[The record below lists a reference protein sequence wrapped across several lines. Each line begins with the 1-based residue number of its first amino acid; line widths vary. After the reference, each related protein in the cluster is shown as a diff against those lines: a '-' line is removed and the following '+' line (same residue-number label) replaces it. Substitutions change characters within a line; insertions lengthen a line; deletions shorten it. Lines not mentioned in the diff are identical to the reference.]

1 MKIKLTALCLSLLA
15 VGTAGAQTTDSL
27 LKYHYRSLVAHADLS
42 FNTPAP
48 STHDGLPIGNGRMG
62 TLVWTTPA
70 ALHYQINDVDLFCND
85 KNTQASPKG
94 HTDYSS
100 GCGYVDIN
108 LVDFG
113 NDVFS
118 GAKFNQHLSVYEGL
132 ETADGDGVKTRSLAW
147 TDGDVIATEVDDHRS
162 HPGAINIDLR
172 MLRYAQLFTGQPSPS
187 PVGLHGAE
195 IRTGDHVATSRLDI
209 RDGKILLTQE
219 FTEGKFYSASAIAIA
234 VVGRESKASYYNEL
248 TVRLSAEPGQGKL
261 IILTSA
267 AVSYNRSENVGDL
280 AMKQLAA
287 AQGKSFD
294 DLLQDNRKWWGNFWS
309 KGFIHLHSADGVA
322 DNVEKYYTYYLYLMG
337 SCSRG
342 TYMPRWCGMV
352 WSTDGDLRQWGSMY
366 WWHNEGSNFEG
377 FTPANRPELMTCVF
391 NTYSTFLDSYAHAAQ
406 QQWGSQGIWIPET
419 GWFDGLEDLPDNIA
433 AEMRDLYLVKK
444 PWSERS
450 KEFDDYAQN
459 KNGLNSRW
467 NYRYTPDKKGPLAW
481 TSHVM
486 STTAKIAY
494 LYWLHYAYW
503 PDQEWLRTNAYP
515 MIKGTAEFY
524 RNFPNLSKD
533 DNGKYQIRHVNNLEE
548 QPWGSTNTP
557 EELLAMRVMLPIAIH
572 ASEILNVDADLR
584 PKWKEISDNLPP
596 IPPAPQ
602 PGEYYDL
609 CTPVSD
615 DTALFN
621 SLKASY
627 TGIGSR
633 KGGDGGNLGILSRE
647 PVIAA
652 NLGMGEIIKTVVP
665 GQMHSTPETNAPTSG
680 RDRGQLRNR
689 MVIGEGPGT
698 IEFEHLGN
706 AAHALQSALLQSVPP
721 SVEKEPV
728 NTVFPAWP
736 KGWDAQFTLA
746 ARGAFLIS
754 ASVQND
760 QIEFVEIQSEKGGQC
775 LLQNPWPDKDDTV
788 YRNGKAA
795 EGVSGKLL
803 SLSTTTG
810 EHLVLVPKGK
820 VPVSKTLR

>member
-1 MKIKLTALCLSLLA
+1 
-15 VGTAGAQTTDSL
+15 
-27 LKYHYRSLVAHADLS
+27 
-42 FNTPAP
+42 
-48 STHDGLPIGNGRMG
+48 
-62 TLVWTTPA
+62 
-70 ALHYQINDVDLFCND
+70 
-85 KNTQASPKG
+85 
-94 HTDYSS
+94 
-100 GCGYVDIN
+100 
-108 LVDFG
+108 
-113 NDVFS
+113 
-118 GAKFNQHLSVYEGL
+118 
-132 ETADGDGVKTRSLAW
+132 
-147 TDGDVIATEVDDHRS
+147 
-162 HPGAINIDLR
+162 
-172 MLRYAQLFTGQPSPS
+172 
-187 PVGLHGAE
+187 
-195 IRTGDHVATSRLDI
+195 
-209 RDGKILLTQE
+209 
-219 FTEGKFYSASAIAIA
+219 
-234 VVGRESKASYYNEL
+234 
-248 TVRLSAEPGQGKL
+248 
-261 IILTSA
+261 
-267 AVSYNRSENVGDL
+267 
-280 AMKQLAA
+280 
-287 AQGKSFD
+287 
-294 DLLQDNRKWWGNFWS
+294 
-309 KGFIHLHSADGVA
+309 
-322 DNVEKYYTYYLYLMG
+322 
-337 SCSRG
+337 
-342 TYMPRWCGMV
+342 
-352 WSTDGDLRQWGSMY
+352 
-366 WWHNEGSNFEG
+366 
-377 FTPANRPELMTCVF
+377 
-391 NTYSTFLDSYAHAAQ
+391 
-406 QQWGSQGIWIPET
+406 
-419 GWFDGLEDLPDNIA
+419 
-433 AEMRDLYLVKK
+433 
-444 PWSERS
+444 
-450 KEFDDYAQN
+450 
-459 KNGLNSRW
+459 
-467 NYRYTPDKKGPLAW
+467 
-481 TSHVM
+481 
-486 STTAKIAY
+486 
-494 LYWLHYAYW
+494 
-503 PDQEWLRTNAYP
+503 
-515 MIKGTAEFY
+515 
-524 RNFPNLSKD
+524 
-533 DNGKYQIRHVNNLEE
+533 
-548 QPWGSTNTP
+548 
-557 EELLAMRVMLPIAIH
+557 MRVMLPIAIH

-609 CTPVSD
+609 FTPVSN

-775 LLQNPWPDKDDTV
+775 LLQNPWRDGNATV

-803 SLSTTTG
+803 TLLTTTG